1 MNCERFQTMVADLA
15 RNQNRDTRQ
24 EVEATDRA
32 EALAHIDNCDR
43 CGQILT
49 DQNDLSEKLG
59 SLADSMRFLQA
70 PAQVGQQLLATFGA
84 QTQAR
89 SRRSTRPHWRYWVS
103 AAAAVLL
110 LTFGLVVWR
119 WHIASMRQSP
129 AEVNAKSTIAPPSQ

>member
-15 RNQNRDTRQ
+15 RNQNRDARR
-24 EVEATDRA
+24 EMDANDSA
-32 EALAHIDNCDR
+32 AALAHVGNCDR
-43 CGQILT
+43 CGQILI

-59 SLADSMRFLQA
+59 SVADGMRFLQA

-110 LTFGLVVWR
+110 LTFGLLAWR

-129 AEVNAKSTIAPPSQ
+129 A